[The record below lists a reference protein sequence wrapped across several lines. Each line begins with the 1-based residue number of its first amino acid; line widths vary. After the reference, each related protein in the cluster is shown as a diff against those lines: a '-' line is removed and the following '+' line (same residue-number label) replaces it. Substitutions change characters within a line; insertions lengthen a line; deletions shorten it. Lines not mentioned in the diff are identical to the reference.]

1 MQLSKVKESFYSYK
15 KNQLHKHRVD
25 LVVTTSSAEKDLADL
40 VDHMLN
46 IRQQL
51 QKRKIL

>member
-1 MQLSKVKESFYSYK
+1 MQLSKVKERFYSYK
-15 KNQLHKHRVD
+15 KNQLHKHRID
-25 LVVTTSSAEKDLADL
+25 LVVSTSSAEKDLADP